1 MKKHLLNLSLWV
13 VAMFTGIANV
23 SAQTTY
29 EIKGEQYPTQDWSHY
44 EATFSYEE
52 VAKAAGY
59 ESAAAMQEAI
69 DAVTNP
75 NSAESTSMFWC
86 CDSTEQKAL
95 SNWNTQGG
103 VGGFWHSADGSV
115 VPYGNDISEKYK
127 SVFFTQLIT
136 DVEND
141 AFTYWIGQ
149 FPNRCEGNTT
159 YTASIYL
166 KNGDNTVTFNFE
178 LFVKKPV
185 ELPEATNSISKLN
198 VIGKTDVTAEI
209 TYRVGTDISVN
220 IADIIAA
227 SGIPSSE
234 ISPVIEN
241 MVMAWNFD
249 PDATEGDC
257 KTDTLMKYTQYGAFY
272 FTEGNEDTHA
282 CSATT
287 NDLVDAFILQD
298 IYYDEETESLVAS
311 VNPTE
316 SDTKTGDVYTT
327 ALYVV
332 YGDKAYQIDLTVN
345 VVAPVVVKPE
355 EFEKVGSDVL
365 EIEREQSLG
374 FTTTTCDIDVAS
386 IAELL
391 GCEADQ
397 IVFMAKNLDEG
408 IDDDYTATPEPGFWM
423 NQEGINVG
431 YGTSNTAW
439 FALFDHSA
447 STIDIGHM
455 PGIFTGTGDEKCTG
469 SLYFVYD
476 KKLYELE
483 VTMSIEQAVQID
495 VFTEVG
501 SEDVLIQALA
511 NYNDY
516 GIGTLSVDLDKI
528 AELTGSTNLT
538 FYVYDQPAEDSDE
551 LVFTNNY
558 SAGAPGYWL
567 TKEGYR
573 DVWNTGNEYGIFFE
587 AYNAGNFNWGHYPG
601 KDPVG
606 TTYTGKL
613 FLVNPNN
620 GYYYTI
626 NYTVEFVDEITE
638 YAVVGSENIILPAN
652 EEDITYIPA
661 DLTAAMKALGIE
673 DESLLE
679 SAVWKAQKSSI
690 SYTSDGYDEVN
701 GGFPFDNNGN
711 VLLDDSEG
719 EEVLFYVGLNEN
731 NEFATYVLTT
741 PEDGQA
747 YTTKLALDYDEK
759 RYVFNVSI
767 VNEDT
772 YTGISNVNADKVNAG
787 NVYDISGRIVR
798 KNAASVNGLAK
809 GVYILNGKKYIVK

>member
-1 MKKHLLNLSLWV
+1 
-13 VAMFTGIANV
+13 MFTGIANA

-115 VPYGNDISEKYK
+115 VPYGNDNSVNYK

-311 VNPTE
+311 VYPTE

-355 EFEKVGSDVL
+355 EFEKVGSGVL
-365 EIEREQSLG
+365 EIEREKSLG
-374 FTTTTCDIDVAS
+374 YSTTTCDIDVAS

-423 NQEGINVG
+423 NQEGVNVG

-439 FALFDHSA
+439 FALFDYSA

-501 SEDVLIQALA
+501 SEDVLLQSLA
-511 NYNDY
+511 NPADY
-516 GIGTLSVDLDKI
+516 PIGSFSINLEKA
-528 AELTGSTNLT
+528 AELTGSSNLLL
-538 FYVYDQPAEDSDE
+538 YARLMPDE
-551 LVFTNNY
+551 ENPDEIIFTNEY
-558 SAGAPGYWL
+558 SADPNPGYWL
-567 TKEGYR
+567 TADGYR
-573 DVWNTGNEYGIFFE
+573 GTWANGTSVYIAGYNQGTFE
-587 AYNAGNFNWGHYPG
+587 QWGHYPG
-601 KDPVG
+601 EDPAG

-613 FLVNPNN
+613 FLVNPDN

-626 NYTVEFVDEITE
+626 NYTIEFVDEITE
-638 YAVVGSENIILPAN
+638 YAVVGSEDIILPAN
-652 EEDITYIPA
+652 DEDITYTPA
-661 DLTAAMKALGIE
+661 DLTAAMEALGIE

-679 SAVWKAQKSSI
+679 SAVWKAQKNSI

-701 GGFPFDNNGN
+701 GGFPFDNNGY

-809 GVYILNGKKYIVK
+809 GVYIFNGKKYIVK